1 MHLPRCQVPTDQASI
16 RPGPEPCRALLNF
29 PHSSSNLYLAST
41 VSFLRCFYSQSEG
54 KRITLRI
61 MMRFSVGAE
70 GVVGSGSNIQT
81 DAACIFLRTISLT
94 SGELSENLVR

>member
-1 MHLPRCQVPTDQASI
+1 
-16 RPGPEPCRALLNF
+16 
-29 PHSSSNLYLAST
+29 
-41 VSFLRCFYSQSEG
+41 
-54 KRITLRI
+54 